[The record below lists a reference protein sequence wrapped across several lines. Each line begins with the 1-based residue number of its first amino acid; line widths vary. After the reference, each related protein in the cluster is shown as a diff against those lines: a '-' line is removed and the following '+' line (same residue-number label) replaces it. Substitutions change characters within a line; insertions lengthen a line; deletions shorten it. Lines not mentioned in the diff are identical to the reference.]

1 MKALAESLSNEEL
14 AYVCLGGFQDEGS
27 KSVIGSAGMQ
37 VVGAAGE
44 TTNRYQDKGF
54 PVLVMADG
62 PAGLRLN
69 KDYGKDENGVYALEG
84 SLPPGFAEFMD
95 EETAAGLGSMAK
107 KEPERHGEIL
117 HQYCSALPIGTALA
131 QSWNLGLCR
140 ACGDLVGDE
149 MERFGVHLWLAPAL
163 NIHRSP
169 LCGRNFEYYSEDPL
183 ISGKVTAAITRVCRA
198 IRGRGTTIKHFCC
211 NNQETNRMLSN
222 THVSQRALPGHLSQ
236 GL

>member
-1 MKALAESLSNEEL
+1 MVRLEGEIQVAQLSRMGGEPGFVDWKPEAPVTAPAPQMCLSFSVQPGAYQPRPVPALPEIPQDVKALAESLSNEEL

-44 TTNRYQDKGF
+44 TTNRYQDKGL

-69 KDYGKDENGVYALEG
+69 KDYGKDGNGVYALEG
-84 SLPPGFAEFMD
+84 SLPPGFAEFHGRGNRR
-95 EETAAGLGSMAK
+95 GLGSMAK

-131 QSWNLGLCR
+131 QSWNLELCR
-140 ACGDLVGDE
+140 AC
-149 MERFGVHLWLAPAL
+149 
-163 NIHRSP
+163 
-169 LCGRNFEYYSEDPL
+169 
-183 ISGKVTAAITRVCRA
+183 AAT
-198 IRGRGTTIKHFCC
+198 
-211 NNQETNRMLSN
+211 
-222 THVSQRALPGHLSQ
+222 
-236 GL
+236 